1 MGGTAQHST
10 AQQAAQCG
18 PCPSTHRRMRTC
30 GQLFQDGAQ
39 THRHAG
45 AGVAQ
50 QHAQHGD
57 QVLQAGGG
65 GGRAGECSSKGP
77 SVEQARQF
85 THTRWHCLFRD
96 TKKRQTS
103 TAGAAAEQTPGCVLA
118 CGSYQG
124 DTCTTSASPKVM
136 IALLTRPST
145 PSTCRQTG
153 RQTKPPGANGRQ
165 IGD

>member
-1 MGGTAQHST
+1 MVLRPTATPEQALPSSMPSMGIRY
-10 AQQAAQCG
+10 C
-18 PCPSTHRRMRTC
+18 RR
-30 GQLFQDGAQ
+30 
-39 THRHAG
+39 
-45 AGVAQ
+45 
-50 QHAQHGD
+50 
-57 QVLQAGGG
+57 GGG
-65 GGRAGECSSKGP
+65 GVAGECSSKGP